1 MYSNIVCIEQL
12 NTLIMGNLYEN
23 LKNYFENTPK
33 EVLNNDWKEIKYLN
47 EIGPDVIEYA
57 KFVKEQFGIAMSYS
71 NYASKNETHRYDVS
85 VDSGN
90 HRIAVDALYYFAA

>member
-1 MYSNIVCIEQL
+1 MW
-12 NTLIMGNLYEN
+12 NLFES

-33 EVLNNDWKEIKYLN
+33 EVLDNDWKEIKYLN

-57 KFVKEQFGIAMSYS
+57 KFVREQFGIAVLYS
-71 NYASKNETHRYDVS
+71 NSEKKFETHKYDVS

-90 HRIAVDALYYFAA
+90 EGIAADAKYYFAA

>member
-1 MYSNIVCIEQL
+1 
-12 NTLIMGNLYEN
+12 MGNLFES

-33 EVLNNDWKEIKYLN
+33 EVLDNEIKYLN

-57 KFVKEQFGIAMSYS
+57 KFVKEQFGIAVSYS
-71 NYASKNETHRYDVS
+71 NSVSKNETHRYDVS

-90 HRIAVDALYYFAA
+90 HGFAVDAQYYFAA